1 MIKEYDYLFKLV
13 IIGDSGVGKSSLL
26 SRFVDDQF
34 TDSFLTTIGV
44 DFRFRTLPI
53 DGKNVKL

>member
-26 SRFVDDQF
+26 SRFVDD
-34 TDSFLTTIGV
+34 
-44 DFRFRTLPI
+44 
-53 DGKNVKL
+53 